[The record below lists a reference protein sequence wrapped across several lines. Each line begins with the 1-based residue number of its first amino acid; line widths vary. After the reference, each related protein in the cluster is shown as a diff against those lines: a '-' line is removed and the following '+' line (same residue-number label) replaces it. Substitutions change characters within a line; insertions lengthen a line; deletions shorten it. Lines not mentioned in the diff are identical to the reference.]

1 MTEVAAAEAMIL
13 AGMPTFPSERQPL
26 AGCVD
31 RVLREDVYAERDQP
45 PYDRVTMDGVAIA
58 HRDWARGLREFE
70 VVGTQA
76 AGQPALSVA
85 RAGQCVEVMTGAMLP
100 DGADSIVPIERVS
113 RDGAVARLAAPDV
126 NPRQFVHSRGSD
138 RRGGALL
145 LAAGT
150 RIGPAETAVLASAGR
165 GSFAVT
171 ALPEVAVISTG
182 DELVDV
188 DEPIAPFQIRSS
200 NDRAL
205 EASLTTHRLA
215 RVTRARIKDD
225 IAALTESIAA
235 LHERSDVLILSG
247 GVSKGRFDF
256 VPQVLEQLGA
266 RVLFRRVRQRP
277 GQPMWFGISAQGKPI
292 FALPGNPVSTLVC
305 ATRYVLPAL
314 RAAAGLAP
322 ERTERVAL
330 ASEYEP
336 SPELTYFVPA
346 KLQWSAAGAALAEVR
361 PTNTSGDFVTLA
373 GTDGFVELP
382 AAKQT
387 YAAGSA
393 ARLFRW

>member
-1 MTEVAAAEAMIL
+1 MTEVAAAEAAIL
-13 AGMPTFPSERQPL
+13 AGMPRFPSERQPL
-26 AGCVD
+26 AACVD
-31 RVLREDVYAERDQP
+31 RVLREDVFAERDQP
-45 PYDRVTMDGVAIA
+45 PFDRVTMDGVAIA
-58 HRDWARGLREFE
+58 HRDWARGIREFE

-76 AGQPALSVA
+76 AGRPALAVG
-85 RAGQCVEVMTGAMLP
+85 RAGQCIEVMTGSMLP
-100 DGADSIVPIERVS
+100 EGTDSVVPIERVA
-113 RDGAVARLAAPDV
+113 RDGSVARLTAPEV

-150 RIGPAETAVLASAGR
+150 RIGPPEAAVLASAGR
-165 GSFAVT
+165 HDFAVT

-182 DELVDV
+182 DELVDM

-215 RVTRARIKDD
+215 RVTRTRLKDD
-225 IAALTESIAA
+225 PEVLAASIAE
-235 LHERSDVLILSG
+235 LHGRSDVLILSG
-247 GVSKGRFDF
+247 GISKGQFDF
-256 VPQVLEQLGA
+256 VPQVLERLGA

-277 GQPMWFGISAQGKPI
+277 GQPMWFGLSAQGKPI

-314 RAAAGLAP
+314 RAAAGLAA
-322 ERTERVAL
+322 ERTESVAL
-330 ASEYEP
+330 AAAYEP
-336 SPELTYFVPA
+336 SPELTYFVPV
-346 KLQWSAAGAALAEVR
+346 KLTWSAAGVARADTR